1 MAEMTRDEKLLA
13 KRFIDLSRQAQQ
25 KNIVVFSE
33 FLNLNELNI
42 FRRQGPELCCDF
54 ALSGGYEL
62 SERQMIAFL
71 PDALCYTWKFPI
83 SCLKVTPVNKKFA
96 EELSH
101 RDVLGSLMN
110 LGLERSRLGDILVDE
125 HVIYVFCHEKN
136 AKYIMEELT
145 RIRHTTVCTKLAEP
159 GEISLE
165 PKRESGEGIIT
176 SNRLDSII
184 ACLCKISRSQ
194 ASQWIRG
201 GRVFINNREILQTT
215 YECKEQE
222 LISVRSLGRFR
233 FLGCRGETR
242 KGRMKIQ
249 YEKYI

>member
-54 ALSGGYEL
+54 TLSGGYEL

-165 PKRESGEGIIT
+165 PKKESGEGIIT

>member
-1 MAEMTRDEKLLA
+1 MNEQELCRKKL
-13 KRFIDLSRQAQQ
+13 IDLSKQADR
-25 KNIVVFSE
+25 KGIVLFSS
-33 FLNLNELNI
+33 FLNLDEQNI
-42 FRRQGPELCCDF
+42 YHQARNVF
-54 ALSGGYEL
+54 ATKTESSGGVPGA
-62 SERQMIAFL
+62 ERQMIAFL

-165 PKRESGEGIIT
+165 PKKESGEGIIT

>member
-54 ALSGGYEL
+54 TLSGGYEF

-71 PDALCYTWKFPI
+71 PDALCYTWKFPV

-165 PKRESGEGIIT
+165 PKKESGEGIIT

>member
-71 PDALCYTWKFPI
+71 PDALCYAWEFPI
-83 SCLKVTPVNKKFA
+83 TCLQISPTNKKFA

-125 HVIYVFCHEKN
+125 HAIYVFCHEKN

-165 PKRESGEGIIT
+165 PKKESGEGIIT